1 MIRKLAGEET
11 VYYVYILASKS
22 QGTLYIGVTSDLIS
36 RSFDH
41 RNGVKPGFTSRYQV
55 KALVYFERHG
65 DVHAAIQREKTLK
78 KWPRQWKVNL
88 IEKDNPHWTDLLPH
102 LTGEVGMRPL
112 DGLPGQARQ

>member
-11 VYYVYILASKS
+11 VYYVYILASKP
-22 QGTLYIGVTSDLIS
+22 QGTLYIGVTSDLIN

-41 RNGVKPGFTSRYQV
+41 RNGVKPGFTSRYGV
-55 KALVYFERHG
+55 KDLVYFEQHG
-65 DVHAAIQREKTLK
+65 DIHAAIQREKTLK

-88 IEKDNPHWTDLLPH
+88 IEKDNPHWTDLLPQ
-102 LTGEVGMRPL
+102 LTGEVGMRPI